1 MNPIRDELQ
10 KISFTEQEKDAL
22 TAALTAARQ
31 PDRVRPMPM
40 AYRRIIA
47 LVAAVSLLIGAVGA
61 VSVAGVSPAFRRF
74 FGIETAQQE
83 ENLQPKTIHQV
94 YEDPNGTGA
103 VLTVEQVLM
112 DSRNLYVTMDLA
124 APEGT
129 SLPEVPEAVEQGK
142 ASYWI
147 AARSE
152 AAGSMDVLLSQDAEG
167 TRRWEGSSG
176 GKSYDIVSIR
186 DDNDTDSH
194 ISLLFTLTLYDGTFD
209 ETCQYLAIRNLSDL
223 RRFDPDTDSYPQTAL
238 GGFHFSFTIPLEGC
252 QVEQYDFQGRSLVNL
267 GGETLVLMDNL
278 SLSPISIGFDLLC
291 GSEEQHNALG
301 EGLSGGGWPVYVLL
315 RDGTH
320 VKASFP
326 DSFTISRYQ
335 GEEQEADIFF
345 SAASLSLHLEHPID
359 PAQVEDIIFVGDNGD
374 ETGLNT
380 NTPGYCYFSFDPH
393 WRNDHYW
400 NEVNQYWIDLRAQP
414 VQQAPTATTD
424 PEDRG
429 ISITTG

>member
-1 MNPIRDELQ
+1 
-10 KISFTEQEKDAL
+10 
-22 TAALTAARQ
+22 
-31 PDRVRPMPM
+31 MPM

-83 ENLQPKTIHQV
+83 GNLQPKTIHQV

-124 APEGT
+124 APEGMV
-129 SLPEVPEAVEQGK
+129 LPEIPEAAEQEK

-147 AARSE
+147 ASRSE

-176 GKSYDIVSIR
+176 GKSYGIVSIR
-186 DDNDTDSH
+186 DDDDTDGH
-194 ISLLFTLTLYDGTFD
+194 ISLLFTLTLQDGTFD
-209 ETCQYLAIRNLSDL
+209 ETCQYLTIGNLAEL
-223 RRFDPDTDSYPQTAL
+223 RRFDPTTGNYPQTAL
-238 GGFHFSFTIPLEGC
+238 DGFHFSFTVPLEGC
-252 QVEQYDFQGRSLVNL
+252 QVEQYDFQGRSLVHL

-291 GSEEQHNALG
+291 GSEEQYDALWD
-301 EGLSGGGWPVYVLL
+301 GLSSGGWPVYVLL
-315 RDGTH
+315 RDGSH
-320 VKASFP
+320 VKVSFP
-326 DSFTISRYQ
+326 DSYSISKYR
-335 GEEQEADIFF
+335 GEGQDADVFF
-345 SAASLSLHLEHPID
+345 STASLTLHLEHPID
-359 PAQVEDIIFVGDNGD
+359 PAQVQDIIFVGDNGD
-374 ETGLNT
+374 ETGRIT
-380 NTPGYCYFSFDPH
+380 NTPGCRYFSFDPN

-400 NEVNQYWIDLRAQP
+400 NEINQYWMDLRAQS
-414 VQQAPTATTD
+414 VQETPTATTG
-424 PEDRG
+424 PEG
-429 ISITTG
+429 GVSITLG